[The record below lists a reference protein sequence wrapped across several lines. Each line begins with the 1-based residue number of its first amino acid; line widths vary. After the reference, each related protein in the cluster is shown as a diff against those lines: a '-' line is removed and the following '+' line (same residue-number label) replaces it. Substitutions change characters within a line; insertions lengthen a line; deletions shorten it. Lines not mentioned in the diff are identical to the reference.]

1 MEPQKLLSLLDEAR
15 NSKFVTRKRK
25 TVTDQSNANHD
36 AGNEILCNTEV
47 LKSAEKVLKSVDFND
62 AHILGKGNITN
73 AENIAPQVPFK
84 NSAPFIKCI
93 TKIDGTAIFKS
104 NSEDS
109 KAIQEIGFVG
119 KLKNID
125 GVNAQLME
133 HNLCLFQQF
142 KKN

>member
-36 AGNEILCNTEV
+36 AGKEIFCNTEV
-47 LKSAEKVLKSVDFND
+47 LKKLLKSVDFND
-62 AHILGKGNITN
+62 AHILVKGNITN
-73 AENIAPQVPFK
+73 AENIAPQVAFK

-109 KAIQEIGFVG
+109 KAIQEIEFVG